1 MNIKKLAMIEK
12 AKCVFSPY
20 EIATPSVINTV
31 NLMADF
37 ALEQTAELR
46 DRVARLEKALTR
58 VQLDLKS
65 EICGGFV
72 NDSPYARTGRIEAVR
87 NAVLKALE
95 PKDGE
100 L

>member
-1 MNIKKLAMIEK
+1 MNVEKLAMIEK

-46 DRVARLEKALTR
+46 DEVKRWQILGAKLLQSRWFTTTGTMVAEGVLEELEEALDGT
-58 VQLDLKS
+58 D
-65 EICGGFV
+65 GG
-72 NDSPYARTGRIEAVR
+72 E
-87 NAVLKALE
+87 
-95 PKDGE
+95 
-100 L
+100 